1 MIFSWADLA
10 AADRL
15 AVEEHIETD
24 EIIAHKIET
33 QCEKV
38 DERAVESL
46 KRQLDV
52 IYREAKDNCSFDR
65 VVPAFAL
72 DQQMGHTSLGVF
84 TKGKLFSGDFVKGV
98 VGILVS
104 MPSRCINRGKND
116 FSVHST
122 SAGQILMLGP
132 VSFVNSSCRPN
143 CEYQLDK
150 KNMIM
155 RLRVKKGLEIGL
167 GEELNVQ
174 YSGSY
179 FGENR
184 DTCAC
189 PYIEYHSLPCAFRGR
204 TRSQTQ
210 KFRDTE
216 ETPYVFLE
224 NFVTEQQES
233 VCKTKEVSQ
242 VTEGIVEEP
251 DGLCVKSVSVVGGI
265 PDTTPDNVYDQ
276 SFLPVVSPIPSQ
288 TPNTSRSSAKTNETS
303 GLDWYP
309 SFVSTPLQ
317 KRFRSSRIGKTFVYK
332 NLAHKT
338 NRFDPLAFM
347 ECVEGELGSCSFIC
361 GIQPPVSC
369 GQNDNLEEIL
379 NCEVD
384 ATREIIPENDDRFSD
399 LNSDFDLSET
409 FLDYLSP
416 HVRYSEKNLKLA
428 LSLLSCYNCLTDKC
442 RNQLWAF
449 VKILL
454 PYNTVL
460 AEPTLNVVDCSRFY
474 SRFILTHDEYFSL
487 DIEYQLRS
495 VFDKTIEVI
504 MAYKNRS
511 CDNFDDFRSRN
522 HTSNLFPLI
531 MNTDGVPLPHGS
543 NSVWPIW
550 LSIVDLPPIL
560 RFSFKNMI
568 LAGLWFGRGKPDWDF
583 ILPLLAGDLSNLKTH
598 GILVENRMI
607 YFKIEVL
614 ICDMAAKP
622 PLLHMTTFNGYFGC
636 PYCLVKGEFHRPV
649 VYPTSSE
656 IILRT
661 ENGFKSDGLTAE
673 SSRASVNGVYRTT
686 KLGLL
691 LQHIPHSL
699 PFDPLHQAFGGVTK
713 FLLENISK
721 VLGFK
726 LRSVINELLR
736 EVKYPH
742 GVTRTNVNFDDYH
755 KWKATQYRIFLFHIG
770 PILLRRVTNDL
781 TMKDN
786 KRLINVVLNFCLFSF
801 GIRILSSKFV
811 TPADIKLAKTMLD
824 AFNNSFLSCYDVRQQ
839 RFNVHAIRHFPFQ
852 VEKFGPLWAT
862 SSFAFESAN
871 HHLVRTT
878 ISTVNQ
884 AKLIVERFV
893 RLKVLLNETVDDDDL
908 KPFMEA
914 FFSNKKKIEATSL
927 TNVPTKI
934 VRLAESRIPGAA
946 IENWMGRLQHRGNVY
961 LSRCYTRLPKN
972 ASIYL
977 AVSAD
982 VECFGAAEVFFATNA
997 KTYVLLKRL
1006 KRNETMRFKNLLLDS
1021 WRSQFVASLQK
1032 TDFTFDVFD
1041 ISLILCQCYV
1051 IVENVTEIVLS
1062 KVLEGFE
1069 HD

>member
-33 QCEKV
+33 QCEEV
-38 DERAVESL
+38 DERAIESL
-46 KRQLDV
+46 KKQLDV

-65 VVPAFAL
+65 VVPPFAL

-84 TKGKLFSGDFVKGV
+84 TKEKLFSSDIVKGV
-98 VGILVS
+98 VGLLAS

-122 SAGQILMLGP
+122 TAGQILMLGP

-150 KNMIM
+150 KNMVM
-155 RLRVKKGLEIGL
+155 RLRVKTGLEIGL

-189 PYIEYHSLPCAFRGR
+189 PFIEYHSLPCAFRGR

-224 NFVTEQQES
+224 NFLTEHVEQES
-233 VCKTKEVSQ
+233 VWKTKEVSN
-242 VTEGIVEEP
+242 VTKAMVDEP
-251 DGLCVKSVSVVGGI
+251 NGSCVNSVSVVGAF
-265 PDTTPDNVYDQ
+265 PVTTPDNHDENVP
-276 SFLPVVSPIPSQ
+276 PVVSPIPSQ
-288 TPNTSRSSAKTNETS
+288 TPNTSRSCAKNHETS

-309 SFVSTPLQ
+309 FVSTPLQ
-317 KRFRSSRIGKTFVYK
+317 KRFRSSRIGKIFVYK
-332 NLAHKT
+332 NLAPKT
-338 NRFDPLAFM
+338 NRFDPLTFN
-347 ECVEGELGSCSFIC
+347 EESNESVEEELGNCSFIL
-361 GIQPPVSC
+361 GTQPSISS
-369 GQNDNLEEIL
+369 GQKDYLDEIL
-379 NCEVD
+379 SCED
-384 ATREIIPENDDRFSD
+384 YATREFIRENDNRDSE
-399 LNSDFDLSET
+399 LNGDFDLSET

-416 HVRYSEKNLKLA
+416 HVRYSENNLKLA

-442 RNQLWAF
+442 RNQLWVF

-454 PYNTVL
+454 PYDTVL
-460 AEPTLNVVDCSRFY
+460 TEPTLNVVNCSRFY
-474 SRFILTHDEYFSL
+474 NRFILSHDEYFSL

-495 VFDKTIEVI
+495 VFDKTFEVI
-504 MAYKNRS
+504 MAYKSRS
-511 CDNFDDFRSRN
+511 CDNLEDFRSRN

-543 NSVWPIW
+543 NSVWPVW
-550 LSIVDLPPIL
+550 LSIIDLPPIL

-583 ILPLLAGDLSNLKTH
+583 IIPLLAGDLSNLKNH
-598 GILVENRMI
+598 GILVRNRMI
-607 YFKIEVL
+607 YFKIDVL

-622 PLLHMTTFNGYFGC
+622 PLLNMTTFNGYFGC

-661 ENGFKSDGLTAE
+661 ENGFKCDGLTAE
-673 SSRASVNGVYRTT
+673 SNRAPVNGVYRTT

-691 LQHIPHSL
+691 LQDIPHSL

-736 EVKYPH
+736 DVKYPH
-742 GVTRTNVNFDDYH
+742 EVTRTNVNFDDYH

-801 GIRILSSKFV
+801 GIRILSSRSV

-824 AFNNSFLSCYDVRQQ
+824 TFNNSFLSCYDVRQQ
-839 RFNVHAIRHFPFQ
+839 RFNVHAIRHFPYQ

-878 ISTVNQ
+878 MSTVNQ

-914 FFSNKKKIEATSL
+914 FFSNNKRIEATSL
-927 TNVPTKI
+927 TNVPTGI
-934 VRLAESRIPGAA
+934 VRLAESKISGAA
-946 IENWMGRLQHRGNVY
+946 IENWMGRLKHRGNVY
-961 LSRCYTRLPKN
+961 LSRSYTRLPKN
-972 ASIYL
+972 ASVYL
-977 AVSAD
+977 AFSED

-997 KTYVLLKRL
+997 KIYVLVKRL
-1006 KRNETMRFKNLLLDS
+1006 KRNETVRFKNLLLDS
-1021 WRSQFVASLQK
+1021 WRSQFFASLQK
-1032 TDFTFDVFD
+1032 TDFTFDVVD
-1041 ISLILCQCYV
+1041 ISQIICQCYV
-1051 IVENVTEIVLS
+1051 IVESVLQ
-1062 KVLEGFE
+1062 ETN
-1069 HD
+1069 